1 MRLSK
6 VVIIEIKSYYQ
17 RVERLFSISVTLSV
31 VINNYSHVII
41 FSHLNNGSI
50 CTLQKI
56 HFISWLSIHTHEIK
70 FPIIA
75 VLTMY
80 NKGKNITKY
89 ISNMTLIIFK

>member
-41 FSHLNNGSI
+41 FSHLNNGSV
-50 CTLQKI
+50 
-56 HFISWLSIHTHEIK
+56 F
-70 FPIIA
+70 
-75 VLTMY
+75 
-80 NKGKNITKY
+80 
-89 ISNMTLIIFK
+89 FKD